1 MPDKPPLAPPP
12 LSDIALRETLD
23 LLGQV
28 IASMSA
34 RIDKQG
40 EVVAGMS
47 EKLDAQATHQSQATV
62 TFIDGLDAIL
72 NDVEATRTQTDP
84 AGYARFIG
92 TEVEKALDGVLD
104 EFAGAIR
111 AIRKDHE
118 TTAARL
124 KELEQAE
131 EAALERL
138 RREMDAAARWR
149 RRVPWVWA
157 GAVSTALAL
166 AAVLNGLF

>member
-1 MPDKPPLAPPP
+1 MPDRPPP
-12 LSDIALRETLD
+12 PALSDVALRETLD

-28 IASMSA
+28 VASMSA
-34 RIDKQG
+34 RIDRQG
-40 EVVAGMS
+40 EQIDAMAKAV
-47 EKLDAQATHQSQATV
+47 EK
-62 TFIDGLDAIL
+62 
-72 NDVEATRTQTDP
+72 TRSAAKRTEQQTDP
-84 AGYARFIG
+84 AAYARFIG

-104 EFAGAIR
+104 EFAGAVR
-111 AIRKDHE
+111 AVRRDHE

-138 RREMDAAARWR
+138 RLELDQAANWH

-157 GAVSTALAL
+157 GAVCMGLVLAVVLSAL
-166 AAVLNGLF
+166 F

>member
-1 MPDKPPLAPPP
+1 MPDTPPP
-12 LSDIALRETLD
+12 ALSDIALRETLD

-28 IASMSA
+28 VASMSA
-34 RIDKQG
+34 RIDSQG
-40 EVVAGMS
+40 EQIEAIAKAV
-47 EKLDAQATHQSQATV
+47 EK
-62 TFIDGLDAIL
+62 
-72 NDVEATRTQTDP
+72 TRTAAEHTEQQTDP

-149 RRVPWVWA
+149 REVPWIWA
-157 GAVSTALAL
+157 GAVSTAL
-166 AAVLNGLF
+166 VLVVVLKDLV

>member
-1 MPDKPPLAPPP
+1 MPDRPPPAPPA

-28 IASMSA
+28 VASMSA
-34 RIDKQG
+34 RLDKQG
-40 EVVAGMS
+40 EQIEAIARAV
-47 EKLDAQATHQSQATV
+47 EK
-62 TFIDGLDAIL
+62 
-72 NDVEATRTQTDP
+72 TRSAAKRTEQQTDP
-84 AGYARFIG
+84 AAYARFIG
-92 TEVEKALDGVLD
+92 AEVEKALDGVLD
-104 EFAGAIR
+104 EFAGAVR
-111 AIRKDHE
+111 AVRRDHE

-138 RREMDAAARWR
+138 RLELDQAANWH

-157 GAVSTALAL
+157 GAVSTAIVLT
-166 AAVLNGLF
+166 AVLKGLV

>member
-1 MPDKPPLAPPP
+1 MPDRPPSAPPA

-28 IASMSA
+28 VASMSA

-40 EVVAGMS
+40 EQIEVLAKAV
-47 EKLDAQATHQSQATV
+47 EK
-62 TFIDGLDAIL
+62 
-72 NDVEATRTQTDP
+72 TRSAAKRTEQQTDP
-84 AGYARFIG
+84 AAYARFIG
-92 TEVEKALDGVLD
+92 TEVENALDKVLD

-111 AIRKDHE
+111 AIRSDHE

-131 EAALERL
+131 EAALARL
-138 RREMDAAARWR
+138 RQDLDTAARWR

-157 GAVSTALAL
+157 GALSVALVL
-166 AAVLNGLF
+166 AVVLESLV

>member
-1 MPDKPPLAPPP
+1 MPDRPPPAPPA

-28 IASMSA
+28 VASMSA
-34 RIDKQG
+34 RLDKQG
-40 EVVAGMS
+40 EQIEAMAKAV
-47 EKLDAQATHQSQATV
+47 EK
-62 TFIDGLDAIL
+62 
-72 NDVEATRTQTDP
+72 TRSAAKRTEQQTDP
-84 AGYARFIG
+84 AAYARFIG

-104 EFAGAIR
+104 EFAGAVR

-138 RREMDAAARWR
+138 RKDLDAAARWR
-149 RRVPWVWA
+149 RQVPWVWA

-166 AAVLNGLF
+166 VVVLNALL